1 MKKSVLIGI
10 TIGAVALYV
19 LIMCIVVFS
28 PQEAPDSD
36 HTHRFSV
43 WKTVQPPTCTQ
54 TGMKERTCDCGEKQT
69 SPSSALGHSFSK
81 YTIVSEPTCTELG
94 IEEGTCSRCGE
105 KDQKKTDYKH
115 SFGDWV
121 YEEENPCIYGGEK
134 TRTCTLCGY
143 VERGTAE
150 KGHDY
155 EIEQF
160 DVTVSEDGYTLYTCE
175 KCNDTYKK
183 NIVYATGS
191 IGIEYEIVSGGWC
204 IVGIG
209 TCTDEEIFIPQ
220 YHEGIKVVEISDRA
234 FYDCDSIKA
243 ITIPDTVT
251 KIGTQ
256 IFYKADNL
264 HTVYYNSVYSPSN
277 NPFLTIE
284 NIKTVVFGGW
294 KVPDSILENATNIE
308 NVIIKESVKKI
319 GNRAFMYCSNI
330 KTITLPDTI
339 ESIGWCSFGFCTS
352 LQTINIPNSIQS
364 IAWESFVGCS
374 ALKSIEIPDTVTT
387 IESWTFSSCSSL
399 ETIIIPDSV
408 TVIEQGA
415 FKSCSEI
422 EAIQYSGTVQQWN
435 SISKGSNWILGAKNY
450 TIYCTDGEIAKD
462 GTVTYN

>member
-10 TIGAVALYV
+10 TIGAVVLYV

-94 IEEGTCSRCGE
+94 VEEGTCSRCGE

-160 DVTVSEDGYTLYTCE
+160 DVTVSEDGYTLYICR
-175 KCNDTYKK
+175 KCKDTYKK
-183 NIVYATGS
+183 NIEYATGS
-191 IGIEYEIVSGGWC
+191 IGIEYERVSSGWRV
-204 IVGIG
+204 VGIG

-220 YHEGIKVVEISDRA
+220 YHEGSKVVEIADRA
-234 FYDCDSIKA
+234 FYDCDSIKE

-256 IFYKADNL
+256 VFYKADNL
-264 HTVYYNSVYSPSN
+264 HTVYYNSSYSSN
-277 NPFLTIE
+277 RNPFLVTE
-284 NIKTVVFGGW
+284 SIKTVIFGT
-294 KVPDSILENATNIE
+294 KVPSSILSNATNVEHIEIKDAVKTIGSYAFSNCSNIQSIVLPDSIT
-308 NVIIKESVKKI
+308 
-319 GNRAFMYCSNI
+319 
-330 KTITLPDTI
+330 
-339 ESIGWCSFGFCTS
+339 SIGDHAFEGCSS
-352 LQTINIPNSIQS
+352 LESINIPRGVKEIGFSAFKS
-364 IAWESFVGCS
+364 CS
-374 ALKSIEIPDTVTT
+374 ALKSIELPDTVTN
-387 IESWTFSSCSSL
+387 IQAWTFQDCSSL
-399 ETIIIPDSV
+399 ESITISDSIV
-408 TVIEQGA
+408 TIENSALRSSKELITINFSGTIEQWKNIPKEEYWNLGTG
-415 FKSCSEI
+415 KYTVYCSD
-422 EAIQYSGTVQQWN
+422 GT
-435 SISKGSNWILGAKNY
+435 
-450 TIYCTDGEIAKD
+450 IARD